1 MFPTSNATTC
11 NKEYIP
17 SSALPTTHALF
28 YNAQQHPDHLRDLLS
43 TVSTL
48 SSATLSISPY
58 LCPRPASS
66 SKPIPHIHPPPT
78 RVHSPHS
85 TADADASAL
94 NPSPTSPPSIVFSVF
109 NDSSQRTPHV
119 LGVCTAPLSGI
130 VAEWHKARR
139 CVTVYAVC
147 FHEHQRCSA
156 VRAMTS

>member
-1 MFPTSNATTC
+1 VFPTSNATTC
-11 NKEYIP
+11 NNEFIP
-17 SSALPTTHALF
+17 SLVLPTTRALL
-28 YNAQQHPDHLRDLLS
+28 YNVQQCLDRLVDSLS

-66 SKPIPHIHPPPT
+66 SKPTPRTHPLHT

-94 NPSPTSPPSIVFSVF
+94 NPSPTPSPSIVFSVY

-119 LGVCTAPLSGI
+119 LGVCAAPLSSI
-130 VAEWHKARR
+130 VTEWHKARR
-139 CVTVYAVC
+139 CVTVRGVFA
-147 FHEHQRCSA
+147 
-156 VRAMTS
+156 